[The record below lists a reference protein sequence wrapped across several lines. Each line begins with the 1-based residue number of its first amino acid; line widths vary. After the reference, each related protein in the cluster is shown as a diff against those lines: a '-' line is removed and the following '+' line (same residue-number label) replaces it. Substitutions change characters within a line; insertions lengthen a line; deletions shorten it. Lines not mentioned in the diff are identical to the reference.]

1 MSYSTYTAPLLP
13 SIGIGLSHT
22 GNLTI
27 LNSKAFKPIHPPGTL
42 AMLPPGAHIGCIDPA
57 TVPKDLTGP
66 SEEDIRIAEAR
77 ATLPPPSAVLNL
89 AEMEELAK
97 GVLTSTAWGYY
108 RSAGDDENS

>member
-1 MSYSTYTAPLLP
+1 
-13 SIGIGLSHT
+13 
-22 GNLTI
+22 
-27 LNSKAFKPIHPPGTL
+27 
-42 AMLPPGAHIGCIDPA
+42 MLPPGAHIGSIDPA

-77 ATLPPPSAVLNL
+77 AKLPPPSAVLNL

-97 GVLTSTAWGYY
+97 DVLTSTAWGYY